1 MWQLLK
7 RLSRPSRPT
16 RSRGSSPRTSKPML
30 EALEDRLVPSSTGV
44 ISSITAPNGQT
55 YAFAVGTDGQVY
67 CAENGPWVHLGDAS
81 GTFRQVSAGLD
92 TSGDPVCYAI
102 QNGTGNLYEFSPAFN
117 WYPWFLGGG
126 AQNYSVNLHGVC
138 LQISA
143 TRNGECYAIGT
154 DYAVYLNDA
163 RGSWSLPSSFPYGG
177 VPVQISAGVDQWG
190 QDEVYALMT
199 NRYVGIK
206 LHDGSWWSFSFIQA
220 NQISAGIGN
229 NSTGNDFYYL
239 DTNNQLH
246 SFEGSTDTMLGIRG
260 TQISAGLTR
269 NGMGECYVLGFDNAL
284 YTVTGPRTWTYDG
297 GWMTQISGAQN
308 DMVFVVV
315 GSNQIWAFD
324 PNQTWAAYWS
334 TWARPGSVWYWWGG
348 VSANPFA

>member
-55 YAFAVGTDGQVY
+55 YAFAVGTDGQIY
-67 CAENGPWVHLGDAS
+67 CAENGPWVHLGGGS

-102 QNGTGNLYEFSPAFN
+102 QNGTGNLYEFSPVFN
-117 WYPWFLGGG
+117 SYPWFLGGV

-154 DYAVYLNDA
+154 DYTIYLNDA
-163 RGSWSLPSSFPYGG
+163 RGSWSPATSFPLG
-177 VPVQISAGVDQWG
+177 VAVVQISAGVDQWG
-190 QDEVYALMT
+190 QDEVSFLLRGGSVGVMT
-199 NRYVGIK
+199 
-206 LHDGSWWSFSFIQA
+206 HDRSWYEFYIRA
-220 NQISAGIGN
+220 KQISAGIGN
-229 NSTGNDFYYL
+229 NTTGVDFYYL

-246 SFEGSTDTMLGIRG
+246 SFDGFTDTMLGALG

-269 NGMGECYVLGFDNAL
+269 NGTEECYVLGFNNAL
-284 YTVTGPRTWTYDG
+284 YTVTAPWTWTYDG

-308 DMVFVVV
+308 DMVFVVG

-324 PNQTWAAYWS
+324 PNQTWAAYWN
-334 TWARPGSVWYWWGG
+334 TWAPRGAVWYWWGG
-348 VSANPFA
+348 YSANPFA